1 MFNEASNFVRGVD
14 LSLFI
19 ILGISLVF
27 LVGITAVMIYFVIR
41 YRRSKN
47 PQAENI
53 EGNFKLEIIWTVI
66 PIILVLIMFYFGW
79 AGFKPMR
86 QIPSDAMVI
95 KVTGQMW
102 SWTFEYNNGKT
113 SDSLVVPINKA
124 VKLDMISRDV
134 LHSFYIPAFRIKE
147 DVVPGKQNLMWFKAQ
162 QEGSFDIFCAEYC
175 GQRHSYM
182 LSKVVVVT
190 EEKYTKWLN
199 DTTALASSSP
209 GLEVLKKNACISCHS
224 FDGSKLVGPS
234 FKGLWGR
241 KETVLEGSREV
252 EITVDEKYIRNSVDN
267 PDAQVVKGYNKG
279 LMQSYKDKISDD
291 ELKAI
296 IGYLKTLK

>member
-19 ILGISLVF
+19 ILGISLIF

-47 PQAENI
+47 PKSENI
-53 EGNFKLEIIWTVI
+53 EGNLKLEILWTVI
-66 PIILVLIMFYFGW
+66 PVILVLIMFYFGW

-86 QIPSDAMVI
+86 QIPSDAMLI

-102 SWTFEYNNGKT
+102 SWTFEYKNGKT

-124 VKLDMISRDV
+124 IKLDMTSRDV

-147 DVVPGKQNLMWFKAQ
+147 DVVPGKENFMWFKAQ
-162 QEGSFDIFCAEYC
+162 ILGSYDIFCAEYC

-182 LSKVVVVT
+182 LSKVVVVS
-190 EEKYTKWLN
+190 EDNYTKWLN
-199 DTTALASSSP
+199 DTSALASASP
-209 GLEVLKKNACISCHS
+209 GLEVIKRNACISCHS
-224 FDGSKLVGPS
+224 LDGTKLIGPS

-241 KETVLEGSREV
+241 KEIVIEGGKEV
-252 EITVDEKYIRNSVDN
+252 EITVDQKYLRNSVDN
-267 PDAQVVKGYNKG
+267 PDAQILKGFNKG
-279 LMQSYKDKISDD
+279 LMQSYKDKISDED
-291 ELKAI
+291 MKALVE
-296 IGYLKTLK
+296 YFKTLK